1 VTAASAPSA
10 PPAPEA
16 TAPSAPPGPGA
27 VGSSGAPVSR
37 WQSARFRR
45 RVTATVIFVAMIVVA
60 VVMFYPFWYMGDNSF
75 RNQSQFDLQSGH
87 SLAGWTQL
95 FQTLPVVHELASST
109 IVCAAAIA
117 IILLVATTAGFAFAK
132 LRYRGSGLVFLL
144 IIAAMMV
151 PLQSIIIPEYVN
163 LAKLN
168 LMSNYTGAV
177 LVYAALGAPFATFL
191 MATYYRGISDELI
204 EAAVMDGLSYERTF
218 LRIALPLSLPA
229 IATVTVLQF
238 IQIWDDLLVGY
249 LFLPTNDR
257 TITVGLA
264 VLSSGRTT
272 GIPPLMA
279 GSLVSAIPAIIVYLI
294 FQRYLIRGL
303 TLGMGK

>member
-1 VTAASAPSA
+1 VTAA
-10 PPAPEA
+10 
-16 TAPSAPPGPGA
+16 
-27 VGSSGAPVSR
+27 
-37 WQSARFRR
+37 
-45 RVTATVIFVAMIVVA
+45 VIFAVMVVIA

-75 RNQSQFDLQSGH
+75 RSPAQFDRHAGH
-87 SLAGWTQL
+87 SLTGWRQL
-95 FQTLPVVHELASST
+95 FHDLPVVHELVSST

-117 IILLVATTAGFAFAK
+117 IILLVATTAGFALAK

-144 IIAAMMV
+144 IVAAMMV

-163 LAKLN
+163 LAKFSLT
-168 LMSNYTGAV
+168 SNYGGAI

-249 LFLPTNDR
+249 LFLPTSDR

-264 VLSSGRTT
+264 ALSSGRTT

-279 GSLVSAIPAIIVYLI
+279 GSLLSAIPAIIVYLI

>member
-1 VTAASAPSA
+1 MTAQPAPPPAAPSPATAAPGR
-10 PPAPEA
+10 PATPA
-16 TAPSAPPGPGA
+16 
-27 VGSSGAPVSR
+27 APVSR
-37 WQSARFRR
+37 WRSARLRR
-45 RVTATVIFVAMIVVA
+45 RITVTVIFAIMIAVAIV
-60 VVMFYPFWYMGDNSF
+60 MLYPFWYMADNSF
-75 RNQSQFDLQSGH
+75 RSQQQFDQQHGH

-95 FQTLPVVHELASST
+95 FRNLPVVQELVSST
-109 IVCAAAIA
+109 IVCAAAIV
-117 IILLVATTAGFAFAK
+117 IILIVSTTAGFAFAK
-132 LRYRGSGLVFLL
+132 LRYRGSGIVFLL
-144 IIAAMMV
+144 IVAALMV

-163 LAKLN
+163 LAKFSLT
-168 LMSNYTGAV
+168 SNYGGAV

-218 LRIALPLSLPA
+218 LQIAIPLSLPA

-249 LFLPTNDR
+249 LFLPTGDR

-279 GSLVSAIPAIIVYLI
+279 GSLVSAVPAIIVYLI

>member
-1 VTAASAPSA
+1 MTPIAP
-10 PPAPEA
+10 
-16 TAPSAPPGPGA
+16 
-27 VGSSGAPVSR
+27 R
-37 WQSARFRR
+37 LRR
-45 RVTATVIFVAMIVVA
+45 RVSSWGLFSVMVVIA
-60 VVMFYPFWYMGDNSF
+60 VIMLYPFWYIIDNAF
-75 RNQSQFDLQSGH
+75 RSGNQFDLQSGH
-87 SLAGWTQL
+87 SLSGWKEL
-95 FQTLPVVHELASST
+95 FANLPVASQMLNST
-109 IVCAAAIA
+109 LVCAAAIA
-117 IILLVATTAGFAFAK
+117 IILIVSTTAGFAFAK
-132 LRYRGSGLVFLL
+132 LRYRFSGMIFLL
-144 IIAAMMV
+144 VVSALMV
-151 PLQSIIIPEYVN
+151 PLQSILFPEFVN
-163 LAKLN
+163 LAKFHLTN
-168 LMSNYTGAV
+168 SYGGAV
-177 LVYAALGAPFATFL
+177 LVYAALGTPFATFL

-218 LRIALPLSLPA
+218 LRIAVPLSLPA
-229 IATVTVLQF
+229 LATVTVLQF

-279 GSLVSAIPAIIVYLI
+279 GSLLSAIPAIIVYLI